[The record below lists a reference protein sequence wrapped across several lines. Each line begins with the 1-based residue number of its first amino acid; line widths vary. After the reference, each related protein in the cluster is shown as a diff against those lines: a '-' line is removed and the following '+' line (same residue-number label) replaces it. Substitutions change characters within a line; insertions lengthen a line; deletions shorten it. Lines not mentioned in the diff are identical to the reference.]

1 MTLLSGTCED
11 RPAQWEMQ
19 TCAALTFPLLV
30 DARSHLRYTGRMREA
45 GAQRR
50 IDGEGASGLLRAA
63 RVIGSVRP
71 WSFSMTAISMALG
84 TLAAGAE
91 GRLDWALAV
100 LALLGTLAQHAATNL
115 GNDYFDFKNGI
126 DTAGAPSVIGRRHP
140 LVEGTLEPRHVLGG
154 AIGFWAAAVLIGG
167 VLSLLRGWQIG
178 ALTAIGVLAGFF
190 YSAGPLR
197 LKGRALGELT
207 AFLMWGP
214 LMVLGAFFVQRSTFS
229 GSLPALLLSVS
240 QGLWVA
246 LVLLANNLRDR
257 EADATM
263 GIRTP
268 ATLLGRKRA
277 VSLAVVLSVGA
288 YFIVAAAV
296 LLGLLRAWSLFV
308 FLSAPLCV
316 TLLRSFTSPRG
327 VPSNAPAAA
336 ARTAMVFGLLLV
348 LSLAVNGITRG

>member
-1 MTLLSGTCED
+1 
-11 RPAQWEMQ
+11 
-19 TCAALTFPLLV
+19 
-30 DARSHLRYTGRMREA
+30 MREA
-45 GAQRR
+45 EARRR
-50 IDGEGASGLLRAA
+50 IDGEGASGLVLGA

-71 WSFSMTAISMALG
+71 WSFSMTVISVSLG

-100 LALLGTLAQHAATNL
+100 LALLGALCQHAATNL

-126 DTAGAPSVIGRRHP
+126 DTAGAPAVRARRHP

-154 AIGFWAAAVLIGG
+154 AVGFWAAAVLIGG
-167 VLSLLRGWQIG
+167 ALSLLRGWELG
-178 ALTAIGVLAGFF
+178 VLTAIGVLAGFF

-197 LKGRALGELT
+197 LKGRALGEIT

-214 LMVLGAFFVQRSTFS
+214 LMVLGAFFVQRATFS
-229 GSLPALLLSVS
+229 GSLHALLLSVP

-257 EADATM
+257 EADAAI
-263 GIRTP
+263 GIHTP

-277 VSLAVVLSVGA
+277 VSLAVALSAGA
-288 YFIVAAAV
+288 YLIIAAAV
-296 LLGLLRAWSLFV
+296 LLGFLRGWSLFV
-308 FLSAPLCV
+308 FLSTPLSV
-316 TLLRSFTSPRG
+316 VLLRSFTSPRG
-327 VPSNAPAAA
+327 VSGSAPAAA

-348 LSLAVNGITRG
+348 LSVAAGGIARG